1 MAEYIE
7 KARVERFCNDTRI
20 EMTICDAEMRKAHE
34 EMIRLQERLNLFS
47 DRKTMLQGLLQTV
60 GEIPAADVAP
70 VVHGYWTQVDDTKC
84 RCSNCDIIALVGLY
98 PHGDKNYCPN
108 CGAKMDEGKGDFIE

>member
-60 GEIPAADVAP
+60 GEIPPADVAP
-70 VVHGYWTQVDDTKC
+70 VKHGEWEKKPFLIGTSYY
-84 RCSNCDIIALVGLY
+84 CSEC
-98 PHGDKNYCPN
+98 GDNFGEPYNYCPN